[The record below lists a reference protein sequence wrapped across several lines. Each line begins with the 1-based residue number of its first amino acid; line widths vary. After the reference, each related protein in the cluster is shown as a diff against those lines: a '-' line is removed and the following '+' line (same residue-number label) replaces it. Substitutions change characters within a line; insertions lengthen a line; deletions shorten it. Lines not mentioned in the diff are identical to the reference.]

1 MNPLTVPR
9 APTAAPWVRSA
20 SVLAGLA
27 SVALFIHAWFV
38 DVAIHPFFFTRYV
51 FVPMLFP
58 GVALTVFI
66 FYRKAIAHPPET
78 FGPRDVIAAVGLPL
92 VIAGFLWVV
101 LAKTPAWLAAGLW
114 GTPHSEVREF
124 RIVTSSGK
132 YSCHYRARPTDDL
145 GLMPDYLCVSPSFA
159 SQHYRQRVQLRLT
172 GKRTALGF
180 RITDF
185 DYVAPSAPTGD

>member
-1 MNPLTVPR
+1 MNAPTLAR
-9 APTAAPWVRSA
+9 SPTAAPWVRYA

-38 DVAIHPFFFTRYV
+38 DVAVHPFFFTRYV
-51 FVPMLFP
+51 FVPILFP

-78 FGPRDVIAAVGLPL
+78 FGPRDVIGAVGLPL
-92 VIAGFLWVV
+92 FIAGFLWVV
-101 LAKTPAWLAAGLW
+101 LAKTPAWIAAGLF

-124 RIVTSSGK
+124 YVRTTSGK
-132 YSCHYRARPTDDL
+132 YGCHNRAQETDDL
-145 GLMPDYLCVSPSFA
+145 GLMPAYLCVSESFA
-159 SQHYRQRVQLRLT
+159 NQHYRQRVHLRLT

-180 RITDF
+180 LITDF
-185 DYVAPSAPTGD
+185 EHVAAP